1 MSTAQN
7 PNCSKTDKCMHIS
20 IIVLLL
26 VAIASSI
33 WSGLQVTKMETL
45 KVGGKENFEKLQT
58 IMKSEEYKA
67 QYAQSLDLMLQQ
79 LNGSMPEDTYTPDE
93 MEFTDETIT
102 DEVMTG
108 TTGGNET
115 LDIVVNP
122 STGSSTQT
130 TPSLVDSNETVG
142 E

>member
-45 KVGGKENFEKLQT
+45 KVGTKSNPNSVAGALANVFREK
-58 IMKSEEYKA
+58 
-67 QYAQSLDLMLQQ
+67 
-79 LNGSMPEDTYTPDE
+79 NH
-93 MEFTDETIT
+93 F
-102 DEVMTG
+102 
-108 TTGGNET
+108 
-115 LDIVVNP
+115 
-122 STGSSTQT
+122 
-130 TPSLVDSNETVG
+130 
-142 E
+142 

>member
-1 MSTAQN
+1 
-7 PNCSKTDKCMHIS
+7 MHAHQYYC
-20 IIVLLL
+20 IVTSSNRFFYL
-26 VAIASSI
+26 VWFTSY
-33 WSGLQVTKMETL
+33 KMETL

-93 MEFTDETIT
+93 MEVTDETIT

>member
-93 MEFTDETIT
+93 MEVT
-102 DEVMTG
+102 DEVFRSKYARHSRSRQDHHNG
-108 TTGGNET
+108 
-115 LDIVVNP
+115 LAR
-122 STGSSTQT
+122 SA
-130 TPSLVDSNETVG
+130 DSG
-142 E
+142 FL

>member
-93 MEFTDETIT
+93 MEVTDETIT